1 MKTAASYALA
11 ELTHSQVPDYVLK
24 AYELDSLEFG
34 RDYIVPK
41 AFDKRN
47 IWKVSSAVAKA
58 AMDSGVATVQLD
70 LEEYQRKL
78 GRA

>member
-1 MKTAASYALA
+1 MFCGFPIFSVAPGHRATRINEEMKKTAASYALA
-11 ELTHSQVPDYVLK
+11 ELTHSQVSDYVLK

-47 IWKVSSAVAKA
+47 I
-58 AMDSGVATVQLD
+58 
-70 LEEYQRKL
+70 
-78 GRA
+78 